1 MEANVEQA
9 KFDFMGEAVK
19 TASPFFHTEKVDPS
33 QLYYV
38 MRQASRWLLTM
49 DKMRK
54 AIFYENRE
62 FNSAALDVSAGQIF
76 ERGYPEG
83 LSPQIIHSILGSAGE
98 AGEKLDL
105 LIRTFDGEPF
115 DEVNFVEEVGDG
127 MWFDAIGL
135 EQIGQSVEGVQL
147 TTIAKI
153 RKRSGEAFD
162 KDSFNTRDL
171 FAERAVLEEGAA
183 KQHVSKDTP

>member
-1 MEANVEQA
+1 MTEQG
-9 KFDFMGEAVK
+9 KFDFMAEAVK
-19 TASPFFHTEKVDPS
+19 TASPHFHTEKVNPS
-33 QLYYV
+33 ELYYA
-38 MRQASRWLLTM
+38 MRQASRWLLIM
-49 DKMRK
+49 DLMRK

-62 FNSAALDVSAGQIF
+62 YDRHHMPEAKELAF
-76 ERGYPEG
+76 ERSYPEG
-83 LSPQIIHSILGSAGE
+83 ISPHIIHSILGSAGE

-153 RKRSGEAFD
+153 RQRSGEAFD

-171 FAERAVLEEGAA
+171 FSERKVLEAGVS
-183 KQHVSKDTP
+183 KQHVSKDMP